1 VAASSG
7 EQYEN
12 QQTNNNFTPQEVLMA
27 RSVNKVVLLGNVGKQ
42 PEVRN
47 TRSGTVA
54 ELSLATNERRPDG
67 QGGWQDHTEWHS
79 LVAFGR
85 TAEIIAEYV
94 RVGTPLFIE
103 GKLRTDSWD
112 DTNAGVKRYWTKV
125 MVLNLVLLSHGERRS
140 TVEDYR
146 ADPEDFGSSYAHIP
160 DGQITADE
168 IPF

>member
-1 VAASSG
+1 
-7 EQYEN
+7 
-12 QQTNNNFTPQEVLMA
+12 MA
-27 RSVNKVVLLGNVGKQ
+27 RSVNKVVLLGNAGKQ

-67 QGGWQDHTEWHS
+67 HGGWQDHTEWHS

-85 TAEIIAEYV
+85 TAEIISEYV
-94 RVGTPLFIE
+94 RIGAPLFVE
-103 GKLRTDSWD
+103 GKLRTESWD
-112 DTNAGVKRYWTKV
+112 DANAGVKRYWTKV
-125 MVLNLVLLSHGERRS
+125 VVLNLVLLSNGERRS

-146 ADPEDFGSSYAHIP
+146 TDSEDFGASYAHIP

>member
-1 VAASSG
+1 
-7 EQYEN
+7 
-12 QQTNNNFTPQEVLMA
+12 MA

-42 PEVRN
+42 
-47 TRSGTVA
+47 
-54 ELSLATNERRPDG
+54 PDG

-85 TAEIIAEYV
+85 TAEVIAEYV
-94 RVGTPLFIE
+94 RVGTSLFIE

-112 DTNAGVKRYWTKV
+112 DANTGVKRYWTKIV
-125 MVLNLVLLSHGERRS
+125 VLNLVLLSHGEQRS
-140 TVEDYR
+140 TTEDYR
-146 ADPEDFGSSYAHIP
+146 DASDDAAPPYAHIP

>member
-1 VAASSG
+1 
-7 EQYEN
+7 
-12 QQTNNNFTPQEVLMA
+12 MA

-47 TRSGTVA
+47 TRSGVVA

-67 QGGWQDHTEWHS
+67 HGGWQDHTEWHS

-125 MVLNLVLLSHGERRS
+125 LILNLVLLSHGERRS

-146 ADPEDFGSSYAHIP
+146 VDPEDFGSSYAHIP

>member
-1 VAASSG
+1 
-7 EQYEN
+7 
-12 QQTNNNFTPQEVLMA
+12 MA

-42 PEVRN
+42 PEVRI

-67 QGGWQDHTEWHS
+67 HGGWQDHTEWHS

-94 RVGTPLFIE
+94 RVGTSLFIE
-103 GKLRTDSWD
+103 GKLRTESWD
-112 DTNAGVKRYWTKV
+112 DPNAGVKRYWTKV
-125 MVLNLVLLSHGERRS
+125 LILNLVLLSHGDQRS
-140 TVEDYR
+140 TAEDYR
-146 ADPEDFGSSYAHIP
+146 RDSDDFGSPYAHIQ
-160 DGQITADE
+160 DSQITADE

>member
-1 VAASSG
+1 
-7 EQYEN
+7 
-12 QQTNNNFTPQEVLMA
+12 MA

-42 PEVRN
+42 PDVRN
-47 TRSGTVA
+47 TRSGAVA

-67 QGGWQDHTEWHS
+67 HGGWQDHTEWHS

-94 RVGTPLFIE
+94 HVGTPLFIE

-112 DTNAGVKRYWTKV
+112 DANAGVKRYWTKV
-125 MVLNLVLLSHGERRS
+125 VVLNLVLLSHGERRS
-140 TVEDYR
+140 TAEDYR
-146 ADPEDFGSSYAHIP
+146 SESDDFVSPYAHIP

>member
-1 VAASSG
+1 
-7 EQYEN
+7 
-12 QQTNNNFTPQEVLMA
+12 MA

-47 TRSGTVA
+47 TRSGAVA

-85 TAEIIAEYV
+85 IAEIIAEYV
-94 RVGTPLFIE
+94 RIGTPVFIE
-103 GKLRTDSWD
+103 GKLRTESWD
-112 DTNAGVKRYWTKV
+112 DANAGVKRYWTKV
-125 MVLNLVLLSHGERRS
+125 VVLNLVLLSNGEQRS
-140 TVEDYR
+140 TAGNYR
-146 ADPEDFGSSYAHIP
+146 RDTNDFDPPYAHIP